1 MRTANEL
8 PSVAQREAE
17 HARRRRSRVGVAAII
32 SGVVALLAAGA
43 SWTMAFSGSD
53 PAPPAVPTHSSPVH
67 EHVEDPLI
75 TRYGKKSS
83 CSQTAAM
90 PDPLINRFGR
100 SQPCP

>member
-1 MRTANEL
+1 
-8 PSVAQREAE
+8 
-17 HARRRRSRVGVAAII
+17 
-32 SGVVALLAAGA
+32 
-43 SWTMAFSGSD
+43 
-53 PAPPAVPTHSSPVH
+53 VH

>member
-17 HARRRRSRVGVAAII
+17 HARRPRSRVGVAAII

-53 PAPPAVPTHSSPVH
+53 AAPPAAPTHSSPVH